1 MYIPKLCGGLG
12 RTDTFCP
19 SYAPKEYPM
28 LDKEIVG
35 KNIANYRKRKDI
47 TQKELARLLNI
58 TAQSVSKWE
67 AGLSLP
73 TVDMIYDVAQVLG
86 VSVDSLLNDTASD
99 NRDIC
104 YEDTGLDVR
113 SLYRL
118 KSKIDTFVTDDEN
131 VLYAH
136 YVDPVIFKM
145 DIADMEEPVFA
156 MTTNVPGSKA
166 RLARERGYDKEICID
181 VAVRAINHV
190 IRYGFTPKL
199 MRAQVV
205 CGSKDVNQLE
215 EMALSFKE
223 ICEANGVIFA
233 GMEISGQPINYR
245 ANEYEVNVSLVA
257 VADKKDIIHGQ
268 AITEGDVVIGL
279 MTEGIEAN
287 CYPFIQVMLD
297 RKPEL
302 AYEKID
308 DEHYFVEEILRPNT
322 AFTHAISELK
332 KEGILH
338 GACRT
343 ENSFLGE
350 GPYVIEIPDGLGFCI
365 DMAAIPLTPL
375 YKFLLEQDMVGK
387 NFFPHRFSMGVGML
401 VIVSKRSAKR
411 AMEIIRK
418 YHEAYIL
425 GRIEQNDSHN
435 GEKVWTEGKVKW

>member
-1 MYIPKLCGGLG
+1 
-12 RTDTFCP
+12 
-19 SYAPKEYPM
+19 M

-35 KNIANYRKRKDI
+35 KNIANYRKRRDI
-47 TQKELARLLNI
+47 NQKELANLLNI

-73 TVDMIYDVAQVLG
+73 TVDMLYDVAQVLG
-86 VSVDSLLNDTASD
+86 VSVDSLLSDAVSD

-113 SLYRL
+113 SLYAL
-118 KSKIDTFVTDDEN
+118 KAKIDTFVTGDEN

-145 DIADMEEPVFA
+145 DTADMEEPVFA
-156 MTTNVPGSKA
+156 MTINVPGSKA
-166 RLARERGYDKEICID
+166 RLARERGYDREICMD
-181 VAVRAINHV
+181 VATRAINHV
-190 IRYGFTPKL
+190 IRYGFMPKL
-199 MRAQVV
+199 LRAQVV
-205 CGSKDVNQLE
+205 CGNKDTQQLE

-223 ICEANGVIFA
+223 ICEKNGVIFS

-245 ANEYEVNVSLVA
+245 ANEYEVSVSLVA
-257 VADKKDIIHGQ
+257 VTDRKNLINGE
-268 AITEGDVVIGL
+268 AIEEGDVVIGL

-287 CYPFIQVMLD
+287 CYPFVQVMLD

-308 DEHYFVEEILRPNT
+308 EEHYFVEEILRPNT
-322 AFTHAISELK
+322 AFTHAINELQ

-338 GACRT
+338 GAYRT
-343 ENSFLGE
+343 ENSFLHK
-350 GPYVIEIPDGLGFCI
+350 GPYAMGLPDGLGCCF
-365 DMAAIPLTPL
+365 DMSLIPLKPL

-401 VIVSKRSAKR
+401 VVVPKASAKR
-411 AMEIIRK
+411 AMEIIGK

-425 GRIEQNDSHN
+425 GRIEHN
-435 GEKVWTEGKVKW
+435 GGHPGEKVWTEGKVKW